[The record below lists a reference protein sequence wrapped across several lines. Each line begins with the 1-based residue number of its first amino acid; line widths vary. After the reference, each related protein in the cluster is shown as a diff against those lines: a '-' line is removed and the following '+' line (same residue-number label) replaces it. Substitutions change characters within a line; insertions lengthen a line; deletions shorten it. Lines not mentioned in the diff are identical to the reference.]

1 MSKKRAREIL
11 SRLAQSI
18 PHPAVELRHNN
29 AYELLIATILSAQC
43 TDERV
48 NQVTPVLFERW
59 PEPAL
64 LDAAAREEV
73 EEVIRSTGFYRNKA
87 RSIQECSHHLV
98 QRFAGQVPSN
108 MADLIS
114 LPGVGRKTA
123 NLILGE
129 CFGVPG
135 VIVDTHVLRVSA
147 RLNLTRAEQAEEV
160 ESDLQK
166 LLPKKDWTLGSSRL
180 LLHGRYVCVAK
191 KPRCADCCLASEC
204 SFGGKIDPVANS
216 DG

>member
-18 PHPAVELRHNN
+18 PHPAVELLHNN

-191 KPRCADCCLASEC
+191 KPRCADCCLASLC
-204 SFGGKIDPVANS
+204 LYKGKIGALANS
-216 DG
+216 DT